1 MKLTQLN
8 KQLFTIGFFLL
19 TFSIAAH
26 GDDKPGPH
34 GGKIQMPGAF
44 HTEVLNYQN
53 KGFKVYLLDINF
65 ENPISKNSIVKA
77 KIKANDKEFAL
88 NCAPH
93 PDHFYCEK
101 NSSNVKGEG
110 DLYILAERNNA
121 KAVEVK
127 YQLPIKEN

>member
-1 MKLTQLN
+1 MKLNKMKLTQLN
-8 KQLFTIGFFLL
+8 KQIITIGFFLL

-26 GDDKPGPH
+26 GDDKPS
-34 GGKIQMPGAF
+34 M
-44 HTEVLNYQN
+44 
-53 KGFKVYLLDINF
+53 
-65 ENPISKNSIVKA
+65 
-77 KIKANDKEFAL
+77 
-88 NCAPH
+88 H